1 MRAHTLGSPSS
12 LLRLT
17 YRKQAG
23 RDRDTLTVRVTVPVG
38 MTPTSWSEGG
48 VLAGRTVTFAVTSKF
63 DHTFEVT
70 FGPA

>member
-23 RDRDTLTVRVTVPVG
+23 RDRDTLTVRVTVPDG
-38 MTPTSWSEGG
+38 MTPTSWSAGG
-48 VLAGRTVTFAVTSKF
+48 VPAGRMVTFAVTSEF

>member
-48 VLAGRTVTFAVTSKF
+48 VLAGRTV
-63 DHTFEVT
+63 
-70 FGPA
+70 